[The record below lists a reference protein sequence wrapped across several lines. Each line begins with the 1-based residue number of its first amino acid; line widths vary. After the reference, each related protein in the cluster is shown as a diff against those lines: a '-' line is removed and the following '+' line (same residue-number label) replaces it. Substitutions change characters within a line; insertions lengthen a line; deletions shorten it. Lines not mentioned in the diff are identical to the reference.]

1 MDKFK
6 QGEEPEN
13 INDLADYTE
22 ETPAAPAAEAPAP
35 VKPPKKDKKKSGG
48 SAAAKKGSFLKSRK
62 FKYGT
67 FATIFVAAVLVG
79 VVLLNVISTVLVER
93 YPLKVDLTAG
103 GKYEVTQE
111 TTDFLKTL
119 DQEVTINVLAK
130 EDDFTINQYLIQA
143 NEIIKKYQLYSDKVK
158 VEYIDLVSTPEF
170 AAKYPQFSNMQ
181 TGNLII
187 TSGDKAKMI
196 TPSDMFNMDQSG
208 NVLSSKAEYTLTS
221 LIVAVTTDDQPVV
234 TLISGH
240 EEKEAAAL
248 TDLLEKNNFELGEET
263 NIVTNEISPDATFA
277 ILNAPQRDFTND
289 EITRLEKW
297 LLNDQK
303 YGKQL
308 FYLADPAQPELPN
321 LEGFLAEWGIN
332 VGKGVVGDTDTNN
345 MPLVGNAYMTM
356 LNYSEST
363 YAGDLPARGFFPV
376 TFNSRPLSVGFQ
388 SKDNTSTTGLLNFAD
403 TVFIRPTDAGED
415 FNGKDNISEDT
426 VGALAMGT
434 KVRYDEDVRSTSNII
449 VSGSSYFID
458 AMFLSGGASS
468 FSNSEYLVNLFN
480 QLIQR
485 ESTLQIIPKDIG
497 ATQLEINANQAM
509 TMFWIFTVSL
519 PIIILIG
526 GIVVWLRRRHK

>member
-1 MDKFK
+1 
-6 QGEEPEN
+6 
-13 INDLADYTE
+13 
-22 ETPAAPAAEAPAP
+22 
-35 VKPPKKDKKKSGG
+35 
-48 SAAAKKGSFLKSRK
+48 
-62 FKYGT
+62 
-67 FATIFVAAVLVG
+67 
-79 VVLLNVISTVLVER
+79 
-93 YPLKVDLTAG
+93 
-103 GKYEVTQE
+103 
-111 TTDFLKTL
+111 
-119 DQEVTINVLAK
+119 
-130 EDDFTINQYLIQA
+130 
-143 NEIIKKYQLYSDKVK
+143 
-158 VEYIDLVSTPEF
+158 
-170 AAKYPQFSNMQ
+170 
-181 TGNLII
+181 
-187 TSGDKAKMI
+187 
-196 TPSDMFNMDQSG
+196 
-208 NVLSSKAEYTLTS
+208 
-221 LIVAVTTDDQPVV
+221 
-234 TLISGH
+234 
-240 EEKEAAAL
+240 
-248 TDLLEKNNFELGEET
+248 
-263 NIVTNEISPDATFA
+263 
-277 ILNAPQRDFTND
+277 
-289 EITRLEKW
+289 
-297 LLNDQK
+297 
-303 YGKQL
+303 
-308 FYLADPAQPELPN
+308 
-321 LEGFLAEWGIN
+321 
-332 VGKGVVGDTDTNN
+332 
-345 MPLVGNAYMTM
+345 MTM

-526 GIVVWLRRRHK
+526 GIVVWLRRRHR